1 MKKITILMLLVMM
14 GGINVLFAQSKGD
27 MYVGTMLGMG
37 ITQHTSKYDNNKVK
51 DKPLIKLEIDPG
63 FHYFIADN
71 FRIGAQMGF
80 ATDSQKSHDD
90 NSKYK
95 HGTFVVGGVAAYY
108 FQIADNFYFTPEL
121 GFYFAH
127 QKNTNEVGSTST
139 SYKSNGFLLQIL
151 PAMLE
156 FRPTTHFG
164 FSASLLGLELTHLKS
179 KQDPK
184 AKSND
189 FSFALGLAPQIG
201 LKYYF

>member
-14 GGINVLFAQSKGD
+14 SGINVLFAQSKGD
-27 MYVGTMLGMG
+27 MYVGTMLGMA
-37 ITQHTSKYDNNKVK
+37 ISQHTDKYDNTKDK
-51 DKPLIKLEIDPG
+51 DKPWIKLEIDPG
-63 FHYFIADN
+63 FHYFVADN

-80 ATDSQKSHDD
+80 ATESQKYDD
-90 NSKYK
+90 NRKYK
-95 HGTFVVGGVAAYY
+95 NGSFIAGGVAAYY
-108 FQIADNFYFTPEL
+108 FELADNFYFTPEL

-127 QKNTNEVGSTST
+127 AKHTDEVGSTST
-139 SYKSNGFLLQIL
+139 DSKSNGFLLQFL

-189 FSFALGLAPQIG
+189 FSFALGLAPHIG